1 MLKTLRTDELKTAA
15 CGVDGVEAGGGSKV
29 DLDLMTWSL
38 GSTRHGATA

>member
-1 MLKTLRTDELKTAA
+1 MKTGELKTAA
-15 CGVDGVEAGGGSKV
+15 HGVESVAVVEAGSGSKG